1 MKITGKVVAVM
12 IPRQGISKSTGNE
25 WMTQE
30 YVIETLDQYP
40 RRIVFEVFGKDRIQE
55 FNIQY
60 NELIDVHID
69 ISAQQWQ
76 QRWYNTIRAWKVER
90 YANQQQPMQQQYT
103 QQQQQ
108 CTQQQQQYTQQQQ
121 YVQQP
126 MQQQQ
131 VAQQPAP
138 QPVQQNMYG
147 DMPF

>member
-69 ISAQQWQ
+69 INAQQWQ

-90 YANQQQPMQQQYT
+90 YANQQQT
-103 QQQQQ
+103 QQQPQYV
-108 CTQQQQQYTQQQQ
+108 QQQQYTQQQQ